1 MSAPG
6 PSHGPVPGS
15 TVSGGPARPVTNP
28 STPTSAGGAPP
39 QQKGRRRPAM
49 RWILHVAMLVALAVG
64 VFGLLPRLGGL
75 THDAAG
81 LRHARPAFVGAA
93 IVAQGASLVCYAL
106 LYRRV
111 LASLGARLGFRL
123 AAGVVLATFLISH
136 VTPFGSA
143 TGTLLNVSTLE
154 TEGIAAS
161 TTSEAIGLTSL
172 VSATALIALFAAGLV
187 ATAGRHL
194 SSSYLL
200 IAGVALVLV
209 ASAAAVALLLSAHPA
224 IAQRGA
230 RRAARLARRVR
241 PSIDPEKVART
252 SGRLVSLARSA
263 LTGRAFLESF
273 GFASADLLFDL
284 LTLDLM
290 FLAFRYQPG
299 FGPLAV
305 AYAAANIASTIP
317 ITPGGLGV
325 IEVTLVAIT
334 VGFGA
339 PRATAVLAVLGY
351 RIVNYWLPL
360 LPGAVA
366 YLRLRL
372 SQKKADSTPRS
383 ANSSG

>member
-1 MSAPG
+1 MAAG
-6 PSHGPVPGS
+6 
-15 TVSGGPARPVTNP
+15 VSGD
-28 STPTSAGGAPP
+28 TPPDAAGGKTSP
-39 QQKGRRRPAM
+39 QQSGRRRSKA
-49 RWILHVAMLVALAVG
+49 RWLVHGVMFVG
-64 VFGLLPRLGGL
+64 VTVGLFGLLPRLGGL

-93 IVAQGASLVCYAL
+93 IVAQGASLACYAL

-123 AAGVVLATFLISH
+123 AAGVVLAAFLISH

-154 TEGIAAS
+154 TKGIAAS
-161 TTSEAIGLTSL
+161 TTGEAIGLTSL
-172 VSATALIALFAAGLV
+172 VSAAALIALFAAGLV

-194 SSSYLL
+194 SSSYLM

-209 ASAAAVALLLSAHPA
+209 ASAAAIALLLGAHPA
-224 IAQRGA
+224 IAERAA
-230 RRAARLARRVR
+230 RRAARLACRVR
-241 PSIDPEKVART
+241 PSIDPEKVAQT

-284 LTLDLM
+284 LSLDLM

-299 FGPLAV
+299 FGPLV
-305 AYAAANIASTIP
+305 LAYAAANIASTIP

-351 RIVNYWLPL
+351 RVVNYWLPL
-360 LPGAVA
+360 PVGALA

-372 SQKKADSTPRS
+372 RPNAAD
-383 ANSSG
+383 NG